1 MELLFE
7 IILELVVGGS
17 LDGANDNELPKVVR
31 IGLLIF
37 ATLIYVAF
45 IVLFIWLIWTSE
57 KNAFVKILATGI
69 VMLFVGVFIFL
80 WRKVLKARK

>member
-7 IILELVVGGS
+7 IIFDLVIGGS
-17 LDGANDNELPKVVR
+17 IEGANDNELPKGVR

-37 ATLIYVAF
+37 ATLVYVALMM
-45 IVLFIWLIWTSE
+45 LFIWLLWTSE
-57 KNAFVKILATGI
+57 NIFVKILAAGI
-69 VMLFVGVFIFL
+69 VMLFVGVFISL